1 MKTETKY
8 KLKVGFASLIK
19 NDAAIEAA
27 KTIPGYVPVIIGL
40 VAAFLPVI
48 PLMVST
54 SNTYGSQFL
63 KSQDYNLS
71 LYQTDALMSVN
82 DEGYEFKL
90 IGDKLQRYKDDIL
103 APMAIEDEIVP
114 MDEYV
119 VTDATG
125 KSKITFQLFYSDRVN
140 NGSVNEKIK
149 TLVSAITDT
158 TYLVE
163 TTFQKDSQEAE
174 DYIKTRN
181 ENLLEGETYTPSYYR
196 PSFTIIYSLGI
207 YTYVNNEA
215 TNKKV
220 TTVGGD
226 WKHSKLTTEEG
237 GLLKRVLNVNSLYTE
252 DKASYFE
259 KDTNGDYILLRD
271 LTFRNDVQKKMNKV
285 YDEAYI
291 TSKNTSFL
299 MYTLI
304 FYGVY
309 VVLIGFMGLMIFLL
323 TRGKKN
329 PMNYMSFWLSTKIA
343 AWATISPAVL
353 ALILGFLLTNF
364 ATMFFIILF
373 GVRIMWL
380 SMRQLRPAY

>member
-125 KSKITFQLFYSDRVN
+125 ITFQLFYSDRVN